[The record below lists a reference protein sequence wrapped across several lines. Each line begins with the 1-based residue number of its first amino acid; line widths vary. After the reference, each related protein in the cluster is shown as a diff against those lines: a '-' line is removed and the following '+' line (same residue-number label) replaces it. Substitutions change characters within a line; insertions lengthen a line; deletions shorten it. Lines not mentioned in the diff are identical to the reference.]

1 MDETTD
7 SAGSGPANPQPD
19 AVEPWEEEFEAMLD
33 AMPTIDRLSRR
44 LARLQRRYRTSV
56 ESDEPQGDTMREIA
70 AELEEI
76 REEMKGLP
84 VYVPPPAP

>member
-1 MDETTD
+1 
-7 SAGSGPANPQPD
+7 
-19 AVEPWEEEFEAMLD
+19 MLD